1 MEILSNLD
9 KWCRFPIK
17 LVDKNLN
24 EALDGNVPP
33 DQMEDGWYDI
43 KLDSIK
49 GLRPYYEE
57 DFTVSGTLLFLTT
70 GDNVAVEL
78 KPSTV
83 RKLLNYEPE
92 ILKSDFNETT
102 SN

>member
-1 MEILSNLD
+1 MEVLNNLD

>member
-1 MEILSNLD
+1 MEILN
-9 KWCRFPIK
+9 KWYRFPIK

-24 EALDGNVPP
+24 EVLGGNVSV

-57 DFTVSGTLLFLTT
+57 DFTISGTLLFLTT

-92 ILKSDFNETT
+92 ILSSDFPSE
-102 SN
+102 